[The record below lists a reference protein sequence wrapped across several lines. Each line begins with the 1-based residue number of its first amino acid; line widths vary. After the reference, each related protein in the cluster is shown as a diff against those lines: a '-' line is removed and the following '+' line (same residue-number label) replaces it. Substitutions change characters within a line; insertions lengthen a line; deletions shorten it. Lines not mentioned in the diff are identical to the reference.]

1 MQKHYK
7 YTFHILSIILII
19 TSCGEPTESMDEF
32 IKRTC
37 DKESYDCDC
46 YSKKVKSYFKS
57 EDKFAEWKESNEE
70 GYPQKLIDLK
80 GECSNDEW
88 DF

>member
-1 MQKHYK
+1 MQNYFK
-7 YTFHILSIILII
+7 YTFYLLSTILII
-19 TSCGEPTESMDEF
+19 SSCGEPTESMDEF

-46 YSKKVKSYFKS
+46 YSKKVKNYFKS

-70 GYPQKLIDLK
+70 GYPKTLIDLS
-80 GECSNDEW
+80 GERSTDEW